1 MRGTGVQEEQER
13 DEPLHNGRV
22 SSSVVFLVQLHP
34 FTRSAG
40 SVSSSPCHGWTAA
53 ISELSDIR
61 STSVS
66 SRHREMDGWRNFWG
80 QEVPKNVYLGLCVGG
95 VPRWLT

>member
-13 DEPLHNGRV
+13 NEPLRNGRV

-53 ISELSDIR
+53 ITSFQTFVQRAFLRDIVKWTAGGIFGDKR
-61 STSVS
+61 CQKMGVQASVV
-66 SRHREMDGWRNFWG
+66 G
-80 QEVPKNVYLGLCVGG
+80 VYRVD
-95 VPRWLT
+95 